1 MAKTKST
8 SSRSRGKKSSG
19 GGKIFLGTLLGIGL
33 TLGAVYG
40 LYHYT
45 SVLTP
50 LLHRSRPSA
59 STLPATAPLTQ
70 PSAPTRKLVQKM
82 ATVAKDAPFSPSE
95 DVFEGG
101 AHTYMARCASCHGDT
116 RLTADTGL
124 EMNPPAGQF
133 FYGKHPHALTAK
145 KSAQVYE
152 IIANGLPHKGMPAYK
167 DQLTDTQIWQLS
179 LLLES
184 SALELPDPVRRIL
197 STSANK

>member
-1 MAKTKST
+1 MARTKST
-8 SSRSRGKKSSG
+8 SSRSRGKKGSG
-19 GGKIFLGTLLGIGL
+19 GKVFLGVLLGIVL

-40 LYHYT
+40 LYRYT

-50 LLHRSRPSA
+50 LLHRPRPAA
-59 STLPATAPLTQ
+59 SSLPPTAPVTQ
-70 PSAPTRKLVQKM
+70 PSAPTRKLTQKM
-82 ATVAKDAPFSPSE
+82 ATVARDAPFSPSE

-101 AHTYMARCASCHGDT
+101 AHTYVARCASCHGNT

-133 FYGKHPHALTAK
+133 FYGKRPHPLSVTR
-145 KSAQVYE
+145 SAQVYE
-152 IIANGLPHKGMPAYK
+152 IIANGLPHQGMPGYK

-184 SALELPDPVRRIL
+184 SSLELPDPVRRIL
-197 STSANK
+197 STSTNK